1 MSFITFLE
9 EKISLILYQI
19 SFLIITTMIFLM
31 ANIQKFYIVITVG
44 VLSIFML
51 GYLLSEYFRQKKK
64 SKKIISLV
72 DNVSEKYLISEIIKE
87 PLEMENKAYYYA
99 LKQACKS
106 MNDRIGELE
115 KENAEYQEYVESFVH
130 EIKTPISALSLALEN
145 NNDFRL
151 KQEVDKINQLVE
163 QMLYYARS
171 ENTEK
176 DYFVKEIQLAEIIHS
191 VILKYRHYM
200 LNKKI
205 TLNVHDLDHIVIT
218 DEKWL
223 VFIISQIIQN
233 SIKYLDEKWLVFII
247 SQIIQNSIKYLD
259 KDKKEIEVWGE
270 NSNNYIS
277 LIIKDNGCG
286 IKESDLVRIF
296 EKGFTGTNRKK
307 GYSTGM
313 GLYLTK
319 KLCDKLGL
327 KLQIQSKEKE
337 FTILTIT
344 FPKSGLHKIEN

>member
-31 ANIQKFYIVITVG
+31 ADIQKFYIVITVG

-64 SKKIISLV
+64 AKKIISLV
-72 DNVSEKYLISEIIKE
+72 DNVNEKYLISEIIKE

-205 TLNVHDLDHIVIT
+205 TLNVHDLEHIVIT
-218 DEKWL
+218 
-223 VFIISQIIQN
+223 
-233 SIKYLDEKWLVFII
+233 DEKWLVFII

-270 NSNNYIS
+270 NSNNYIN

-337 FTILTIT
+337 FTKLTIT
-344 FPKSGLHKIEN
+344 FPKSVLHKIEN

>member
-31 ANIQKFYIVITVG
+31 ADIQKFYIVITVG

-64 SKKIISLV
+64 AKKIISLV
-72 DNVSEKYLISEIIKE
+72 DNVNEKYLISEIIKE

-205 TLNVHDLDHIVIT
+205 TLNVHDLEHIVIT
-218 DEKWL
+218 
-223 VFIISQIIQN
+223 
-233 SIKYLDEKWLVFII
+233 DEKWLVFII

-270 NSNNYIS
+270 NSNNYIN

-296 EKGFTGTNRKK
+296 EKGFTRTNRKK

-337 FTILTIT
+337 FTKLTIT

>member
-31 ANIQKFYIVITVG
+31 ADIQKFYIAITVG
-44 VLSIFML
+44 VLSVFML

-64 SKKIISLV
+64 TKKIISLV

-106 MNDRIGELE
+106 MNDRISELE
-115 KENAEYQEYVESFVH
+115 KENTEYQEYVESFVH

-176 DYFVKEIQLAEIIHS
+176 DYFVKEIQLTEIIHS

-205 TLNVHDLDHIVIT
+205 SLNIHDLDYIVIT

-223 VFIISQIIQN
+223 
-233 SIKYLDEKWLVFII
+233 LFII

-270 NSNNYIS
+270 NNNNYIN

-327 KLQIQSKEKE
+327 QLQIQSKEKE
-337 FTILTIT
+337 FTKLTIT
-344 FPKSGLHKIEN
+344 FPKSGIHKIEN

>member
-31 ANIQKFYIVITVG
+31 ADIQKFFLLITVG

-64 SKKIISLV
+64 AKKIISLV
-72 DNVSEKYLISEIIKE
+72 DNVNEKYLISEIIKE

-205 TLNVHDLDHIVIT
+205 TLNVHDLEHIVIT
-218 DEKWL
+218 
-223 VFIISQIIQN
+223 
-233 SIKYLDEKWLVFII
+233 DEKWLVFII

-270 NSNNYIS
+270 NSNNYIN

-337 FTILTIT
+337 FTKLTIT

>member
-31 ANIQKFYIVITVG
+31 ADIQKFYIAITVG
-44 VLSIFML
+44 VLSVFML

-64 SKKIISLV
+64 TKKIISLV
-72 DNVSEKYLISEIIKE
+72 DNVNEKYLISEIIKE

-205 TLNVHDLDHIVIT
+205 TLNVHDLDYIVIT
-218 DEKWL
+218 
-223 VFIISQIIQN
+223 
-233 SIKYLDEKWLVFII
+233 DEKWLVFII

-270 NSNNYIS
+270 NSNNYIN

-337 FTILTIT
+337 FTKLTIT

>member
-31 ANIQKFYIVITVG
+31 ADIQKFYIAITVG

-51 GYLLSEYFRQKKK
+51 GYLISEYVRQKRKA
-64 SKKIISLV
+64 KKIISLV

-115 KENAEYQEYVESFVH
+115 KENTEYQEYVESFVH
-130 EIKTPISALSLALEN
+130 EIKTPISALSLTLEN

-176 DYFVKEIQLAEIIHS
+176 DYFVKEIQLAEIVHS
-191 VILKYRHYM
+191 VILKYRYYM

-205 TLNVHDLDHIVIT
+205 TLNVHDLDYIVIT
-218 DEKWL
+218 
-223 VFIISQIIQN
+223 
-233 SIKYLDEKWLVFII
+233 DEKWLVFII

-259 KDKKEIEVWGE
+259 KDKKEIEIWGE
-270 NSNNYIS
+270 NSNNYIN

-327 KLQIQSKEKE
+327 KLQIQSKENE
-337 FTILTIT
+337 FTKLTIT
-344 FPKSGLHKIEN
+344 FPKSRLHKMESN

>member
-31 ANIQKFYIVITVG
+31 ADIQKFYIVITVG

-64 SKKIISLV
+64 AKKIISLV
-72 DNVSEKYLISEIIKE
+72 DNVNEKYLISEIIKE

-99 LKQACKS
+99 LKQTCKS

-205 TLNVHDLDHIVIT
+205 TLNVHDLEHIVIT
-218 DEKWL
+218 
-223 VFIISQIIQN
+223 
-233 SIKYLDEKWLVFII
+233 DEKWLVFII

-270 NSNNYIS
+270 NSNNYIN

-337 FTILTIT
+337 FTKLTIT

>member
-31 ANIQKFYIVITVG
+31 ADIQKFYIAITVG

-51 GYLLSEYFRQKKK
+51 GYLLNEYFRQKKK

-233 SIKYLDEKWLVFII
+233 SIKYLD
-247 SQIIQNSIKYLD
+247 

-270 NSNNYIS
+270 NSNNYIN

-319 KLCDKLGL
+319 KLCVKIVF
-327 KLQIQSKEKE
+327 K
-337 FTILTIT
+337 T
-344 FPKSGLHKIEN
+344 F

>member
-31 ANIQKFYIVITVG
+31 ADIQKFYIVITVG

-64 SKKIISLV
+64 AKKIISLV
-72 DNVSEKYLISEIIKE
+72 DNVNEKYLISEIIKE

-205 TLNVHDLDHIVIT
+205 TLNVHDLKHIVIT
-218 DEKWL
+218 
-223 VFIISQIIQN
+223 
-233 SIKYLDEKWLVFII
+233 DEKWLVFII

-270 NSNNYIS
+270 NSNNYIN

-337 FTILTIT
+337 FTKLTIT

>member
-31 ANIQKFYIVITVG
+31 ADIQKFYIAITVG

-51 GYLLSEYFRQKKK
+51 GYLLNEYFRQKKK

-72 DNVSEKYLISEIIKE
+72 DNVNEKYLISEIIKE

-99 LKQACKS
+99 LKQACKA

-115 KENAEYQEYVESFVH
+115 KENTEYQEYVESFVH

-176 DYFVKEIQLAEIIHS
+176 DYFVKEIQLTEIIHS

-233 SIKYLDEKWLVFII
+233 SIKYLD
-247 SQIIQNSIKYLD
+247 

-270 NSNNYIS
+270 NSNNYIN

-337 FTILTIT
+337 FTKLTIT

>member
-19 SFLIITTMIFLM
+19 SFLIITTMIFFM
-31 ANIQKFYIVITVG
+31 ADIQKFYIVITVG

-64 SKKIISLV
+64 AKKIISLV
-72 DNVSEKYLISEIIKE
+72 DNVNEKYLISEIIKE

-205 TLNVHDLDHIVIT
+205 TLNVHDLEHIVIT
-218 DEKWL
+218 
-223 VFIISQIIQN
+223 
-233 SIKYLDEKWLVFII
+233 DEKWLVFII

-270 NSNNYIS
+270 NSNNYIN

-337 FTILTIT
+337 FTKLTIT

>member
-31 ANIQKFYIVITVG
+31 ADIQKFYIVITVG

-64 SKKIISLV
+64 AKKIISLV

-233 SIKYLDEKWLVFII
+233 SIKYLD
-247 SQIIQNSIKYLD
+247 

-270 NSNNYIS
+270 NSNNYIN

-337 FTILTIT
+337 FTKLTIT

>member
-31 ANIQKFYIVITVG
+31 ADIQKFYIAITVG
-44 VLSIFML
+44 VLSVFML

-64 SKKIISLV
+64 AKKIISLV

-115 KENAEYQEYVESFVH
+115 KENTEYQEYVESFVH

-205 TLNVHDLDHIVIT
+205 TLNVHDLDYIVIT
-218 DEKWL
+218 
-223 VFIISQIIQN
+223 
-233 SIKYLDEKWLVFII
+233 DEKWLVFII

-270 NSNNYIS
+270 NSNNYIN

-307 GYSTGM
+307 GYSTGI

-337 FTILTIT
+337 FTKLTIT
-344 FPKSGLHKIEN
+344 FPKSGLHKIEND

>member
-31 ANIQKFYIVITVG
+31 ADIQKFYIVITVG

-64 SKKIISLV
+64 AKKIISLV
-72 DNVSEKYLISEIIKE
+72 DNVNEKYLISEIIKE

-106 MNDRIGELE
+106 MNDRISELE

-205 TLNVHDLDHIVIT
+205 TLNVHDLEHIVIT
-218 DEKWL
+218 
-223 VFIISQIIQN
+223 
-233 SIKYLDEKWLVFII
+233 DEKWLVFII

-270 NSNNYIS
+270 NNNNYID

-337 FTILTIT
+337 FTKLTIT

>member
-31 ANIQKFYIVITVG
+31 ADIQKFYIVITVG

-64 SKKIISLV
+64 AKKIISLV
-72 DNVSEKYLISEIIKE
+72 DNVNDKYLISEIIKE

-205 TLNVHDLDHIVIT
+205 TLNVHDLEHIVIT
-218 DEKWL
+218 
-223 VFIISQIIQN
+223 
-233 SIKYLDEKWLVFII
+233 DEKWLVFII

-270 NSNNYIS
+270 NSNNYIN

-337 FTILTIT
+337 FTKLTIT

>member
-31 ANIQKFYIVITVG
+31 ADIQKFYIAITVG

-64 SKKIISLV
+64 AKKIVSLV

-87 PLEMENKAYYYA
+87 PLEMKNKAYYYA

-233 SIKYLDEKWLVFII
+233 SIKYLD
-247 SQIIQNSIKYLD
+247 

-270 NSNNYIS
+270 NSNNYIN

-337 FTILTIT
+337 FTKLTII

>member
-31 ANIQKFYIVITVG
+31 ADIQKFYIVITVG

-64 SKKIISLV
+64 AKKIISLV
-72 DNVSEKYLISEIIKE
+72 DNVNEKYLISEIIKE

-176 DYFVKEIQLAEIIHS
+176 DYFVKEIQIAEIIHS

-233 SIKYLDEKWLVFII
+233 SIKYLD
-247 SQIIQNSIKYLD
+247 

-270 NSNNYIS
+270 NSNNYIN

-337 FTILTIT
+337 FTKLTIT